1 MNIPR
6 DHRLVNDYLTR
17 FDTAARKLEPLR
29 RASLREEIAGHL
41 REATTSTMSDNQVLA
56 VIDALGPSEDIV
68 AEELINDG
76 PAAFVPSGSHV
87 DIVRLLLAAFAVAAG
102 VGALIVMLPSAIDYL
117 TAPGLYF
124 SAFVWT
130 LGGLLAVACVILAI
144 GASRHGHRAKSVRR

>member
-1 MNIPR
+1 MNSPK
-6 DHRLVNDYLTR
+6 DHRLVSDYLKR

-29 RASLREEIAGHL
+29 RARLREEIASHL
-41 REATTSTMSDNQVLA
+41 REATTPTMSDDRVL
-56 VIDALGPSEDIV
+56 VEIDALGPPDDIV
-68 AEELINDG
+68 AEELTNDG
-76 PAAFVPSGSHV
+76 PATPVPSRSRV
-87 DIVRLLLAAFAVAAG
+87 DIARLLLAAFAAAAG

-144 GASRHGHRAKSVRR
+144 AASRHGHRAKSVRR